1 MNVKL
6 LAWISLLFVWLP
18 GPLFAQPREQPVDL
32 SRRVFVDVNQAQPF
46 EVLRELSPVIG
57 SSLDSDPRLSQAPIT
72 LRVWN
77 VRART
82 ALDAIC
88 EAAGCRWQLQGRT
101 LHVTASEP
109 PPPVPRS
116 AEFFAKMKKPLQG
129 PNWKFEKVP
138 LATVARALSNAV
150 GEQVVFEGADPNTP
164 VTVDLSDQ
172 SPFRAGFKVMASLG
186 WEERGVSWEGEV
198 RVDGPIIL
206 RLHGGPSFG
215 PAVEPPPPA
224 RIVESDQ
231 PGLSMPRFASWAN
244 PSYTSSAA
252 AAGIHGTVVIS
263 CLVTKDGE
271 TAEIKVLKSL
281 DPGLDA
287 EVVNAVRDWRFTPGR
302 RNGKPV
308 PVVVSIE
315 LTFTLKK

>member
-1 MNVKL
+1 MNGKQLV
-6 LAWISLLFVWLP
+6 WISLLSVWLP

-32 SRRVFVDVNQAQPF
+32 NRRVFVDVSQAQPF

-57 SSLDSDPRLSQAPIT
+57 SRLDSDPQLSRVPIT

-82 ALDAIC
+82 ALDAVC
-88 EAAGCRWQLQGRT
+88 EAAGCRWQLQGQT

-164 VTVDLSDQ
+164 ITVDLSNQ
-172 SPFRAGFKVMASLG
+172 SPFRAGFAVMAALG
-186 WEERGVSWEGEV
+186 WDERGISWEGMI
-198 RVDGPIIL
+198 RPDGPSIL
-206 RLHGGPSFG
+206 SLHGGPSFG
-215 PAVEPPPPA
+215 PAVEPPLPA

-231 PGLSMPRFASWAN
+231 PGLSMPRFASGAN

-263 CLVTKDGE
+263 CLVTKEGE

-287 EVVNAVRDWRFTPGR
+287 EVVNAARDWRFTPGR

-308 PVVVSIE
+308 PVRTTLEV
-315 LTFTLKK
+315 TFAAKK